1 METGARAGR
10 RWGWGGDKEVL
21 AGARKSGR
29 RREPGREGRCRGE
42 LDQVGQVGRKKKT
55 VGVRRGKCWGE
66 QGDEITVAKTWWQD
80 EWEWEGDG
88 GERKREAGKRR

>member
-1 METGARAGR
+1 M
-10 RWGWGGDKEVL
+10 
-21 AGARKSGR
+21 
-29 RREPGREGRCRGE
+29 GE
-42 LDQVGQVGRKKKT
+42 KKKT

-66 QGDEITVAKTWWQD
+66 QGDEITVAKRWWQD